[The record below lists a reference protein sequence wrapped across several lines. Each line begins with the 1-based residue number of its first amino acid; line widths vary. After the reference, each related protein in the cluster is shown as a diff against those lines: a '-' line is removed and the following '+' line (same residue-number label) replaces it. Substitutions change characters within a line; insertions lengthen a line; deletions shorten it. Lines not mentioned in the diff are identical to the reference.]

1 MLKWVKDFL
10 KVLELDILDLSLG
23 ISMLMFLEIQLES
36 IKCNIVDFWVEKKV
50 VITNSLMD
58 TTIQDGGIRERSS
71 GHIPLYHPKR
81 KIKKNRLK

>member
-36 IKCNIVDFWVEKKV
+36 IKCNIVDF
-50 VITNSLMD
+50 
-58 TTIQDGGIRERSS
+58 
-71 GHIPLYHPKR
+71 
-81 KIKKNRLK
+81 